1 MAPTAADYA
10 WFEEDFSELAEAYC
24 VMLVRGLTPAQVLA
38 RLGARTDGPHMTGVD
53 ALCRFSSD
61 THGEHNGREQGL
73 GVTAV
78 GDWALVIEPNGYLSV
93 SEETIV
99 PLSARTRLVSHG
111 SNVNAAGNFYW
122 VEDGEVR
129 LTFEPLFPS
138 HRNGTSADALLGTMR
153 EAGFDLADGDDDANL
168 DCDHAAFALAEHL
181 TGVRITPEI
190 LREGSYLCGA
200 TPYP

>member
-10 WFEEDFSELAEAYC
+10 WFEEGFAELAEAYC
-24 VMLVRGLTPAQVLA
+24 VLLVRGLTPAQVLA
-38 RLGARTDGPHMTGVD
+38 RLGARTDGPHVTGVD
-53 ALCRFSSD
+53 ALCRFSYD
-61 THGEHNGREQGL
+61 THDEHNGREQGV

-93 SEETIV
+93 SGETIV
-99 PLSARTRLVSHG
+99 PLSAGTRLVSHG
-111 SNVNAAGNFYW
+111 SNVNAAGNFFW

-129 LTFEPLFPS
+129 LAFEPLFPS
-138 HRNGTSADALLGTMR
+138 HRDGASPDALLGAMR
-153 EAGFDLADGDDDANL
+153 EAGFDLSDGADINID

-190 LREGSYLCGA
+190 LREASYLCGA
-200 TPYP
+200 APIP